1 MNNQSIISFIKSI
14 FPKKDIIHLHEPL
27 FVGKE
32 REYLINAI
40 DSTFVSSTG
49 EYVNRF
55 EKMMTEITGAKYAVA
70 IVNGTSALHLALLCA
85 GVKSNDLVITQ
96 SLSFIATTNAISYI
110 GAKPVFIDV
119 DLETMG
125 MCPKALENWLKN
137 ETIAQFD
144 TETQKMA
151 CFYKKT
157 MQKVSAV
164 VPMHTFGHPCQIE
177 EIKSVCETYH
187 IALLEDAAESIGSY
201 SNQQHTGTFGL
212 AGVFSFN
219 GNKTV
224 TCGGG
229 GAIITNDESF
239 ARNAKHLST
248 QAKVPHRWAFNHDEI
263 GFNYRMPNINAAL
276 ACAQLEQLDQFVNN
290 KRLLA
295 EIYIHYF
302 QEQNKV
308 VFKKETINT
317 KSNYWLNT
325 IQFES
330 LEKRNEFLEE
340 SNQDGIYTRPTWTP
354 THLLPMY
361 KNAICGDL
369 ENTVFLADRL
379 VNLPSSIRL

>member
-1 MNNQSIISFIKSI
+1 LNNQSIISFIKGI
-14 FPKKDIIHLHEPL
+14 YPQKDIIHLHEPL
-27 FVGKE
+27 FIGKE
-32 REYLINAI
+32 KEYLIDAI

-110 GAKPVFIDV
+110 GAEPVFLDV

-125 MCPKALENWLKN
+125 LCPKALENWLKN
-137 ETIAQFD
+137 ETIAQLD

-177 EIKSVCETYH
+177 AIKSISEAYH
-187 IALLEDAAESIGSY
+187 IVLLEDSAESIGSY
-201 SNQQHTGTFGL
+201 YNHHHTGIFGL

-229 GAIITNDESF
+229 GAIITNDEDF
-239 ARNAKHLST
+239 AKKAKHLST
-248 QAKVPHRWAFNHDEI
+248 QAKMPHRWAFNHDEI
-263 GFNYRMPNINAAL
+263 GYNYRMPNLNAAL
-276 ACAQLEQLDQFVNN
+276 ACAQLENLNHYIAN
-290 KRLLA
+290 KRSLA
-295 EIYIHYF
+295 QLYIAYF
-302 QEQNKV
+302 AKEETIQ
-308 VFKKETINT
+308 FKKEPIHST
-317 KSNYWLNT
+317 SNYWLNT

-340 SNQDGIYTRPTWTP
+340 SNQEGIYTRPTWTP

-379 VNLPSSIRL
+379 VNIPSSVRL

>member
-1 MNNQSIISFIKSI
+1 LNNQSIISFIKSNY
-14 FPKKDIIHLHEPL
+14 PQKDIIHLHEPL
-27 FVGKE
+27 FIGKE
-32 REYLINAI
+32 KEYLIDAI

-85 GVKSNDLVITQ
+85 GVKANDLVITQ

-110 GAKPVFIDV
+110 GAQPVFLDV
-119 DLETMG
+119 DIQTMG
-125 MCPKALENWLKN
+125 LCPKTLEKWLRN
-137 ETIAQFD
+137 ETITQFD
-144 TETQKMA
+144 SENQKMA

-157 MQKVSAV
+157 MQKVSAI

-177 EIKSVCETYH
+177 EIKSISEAYH
-187 IALLEDAAESIGSY
+187 IVLLEDSAESIGSY
-201 SNQQHTGTFGL
+201 YNHQHTGTFGL

-229 GAIITNDESF
+229 GAITTNDEVF
-239 ARNAKHLST
+239 AKKAKHLST
-248 QAKVPHRWAFNHDEI
+248 QAKMPHRWAFNHDQI
-263 GFNYRMPNINAAL
+263 GYNYRMPNLNAAL
-276 ACAQLEQLDQFVNN
+276 ACAQLENLNEYVAN
-290 KRLLA
+290 KRALA
-295 EIYIHYF
+295 QSYIEYF
-302 QEQNKV
+302 AKDNTIQ
-308 VFKKETINT
+308 FKKEPIHSN
-317 KSNYWLNT
+317 SNYWLNT
-325 IQFES
+325 IQFEN

-340 SNQDGIYTRPTWTP
+340 SNQEGIFTRPTWTP

-369 ENTVFLADRL
+369 DNTVFLADRL
-379 VNLPSSIRL
+379 VNIPSSVRL